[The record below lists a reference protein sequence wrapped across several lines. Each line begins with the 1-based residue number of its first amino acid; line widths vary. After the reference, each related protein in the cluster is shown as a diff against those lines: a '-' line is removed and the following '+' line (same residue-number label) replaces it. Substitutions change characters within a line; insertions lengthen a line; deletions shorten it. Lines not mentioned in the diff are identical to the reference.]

1 MMASNNL
8 KLKPRLN
15 IESSGTDESDD
26 KNNKENEGLSE
37 GSLNDVLSAL
47 KDKQEEFSQMIAD
60 YSIFDK
66 RTLVD
71 LMETADSIIIKADL
85 PRLKSQDIEIAISE
99 DNVDICA
106 EMEEEQL
113 GSDMNYIQRERSYG
127 KIKRSINLPSKVKA
141 SEAEGT
147 FNNSVLTIRLPKQEK
162 NILKL
167 KIDWWTVYH

>member
-1 MMASNNL
+1 MW
-8 KLKPRLN
+8 
-15 IESSGTDESDD
+15 IY
-26 KNNKENEGLSE
+26 
-37 GSLNDVLSAL
+37 V
-47 KDKQEEFSQMIAD
+47 
-60 YSIFDK
+60 
-66 RTLVD
+66 
-71 LMETADSIIIKADL
+71 
-85 PRLKSQDIEIAISE
+85 
-99 DNVDICA
+99 

-167 KIDWWTVYH
+167 KID

>member
-1 MMASNNL
+1 MDGEMMASNNL

-15 IESSGTDESDD
+15 IEPSDPTESDEE
-26 KNNKENEGLSE
+26 NNKENEVLSE
-37 GSLNDVLSAL
+37 GSLNDILSAL

-66 RTLVD
+66 RTLID
-71 LMETADSIIIKADL
+71 LIETTDSIIIKADL

-106 EMEEEQL
+106 EMEEETL
-113 GSDMNYIQRERSYG
+113 DSEMNYIQRERSYG
-127 KIKRSINLPSKVKA
+127 KIKRSINLPSKVRA

-147 FNNSVLTIRLPKQEK
+147 FNNSVLTIKLPKLEK

-167 KIDWWTVYH
+167 KID

>member
-8 KLKPRLN
+8 KLKPRLD
-15 IESSGTDESDD
+15 IEPSDPEESGE

-37 GSLNDVLSAL
+37 GSLNDIISVL

-66 RTLVD
+66 GTLID
-71 LMETADSIIIKADL
+71 LMETTDSIIIKADL

-106 EMEEEQL
+106 EMEEEAL
-113 GSDMNYIQRERSYG
+113 DSDRNYIQRERSYG
-127 KIKRSINLPSKVKA
+127 KIKRSIKLPSKVKA
-141 SEAEGT
+141 SDAEGT
-147 FNNSVLTIRLPKQEK
+147 FNNSVLTIKLPKQEK
-162 NILKL
+162 KILKL
-167 KIDWWTVYH
+167 KID